1 MFTPFPPSLFSAN
14 EKKMRTYHQN
24 GNPSDDYTLVSSGV
38 TGCWGDIWIYDGPR
52 TTWYANGQ
60 LRSSVQYEYGRLEGQ
75 QVEWYKNG
83 QKKGEY
89 NFKKGKADGFTTIW
103 YENGQKKVE
112 GTCTNGMPDGL
123 WSGWSPDGKQHCGKI
138 YKDGNLDKTDTWS
151 YDDELRKFECTYR
164 MGEKFGHVL
173 DNSSERAEEEKEKTP
188 ERKHGFLSMLFE
200 GRSTLDVSL
209 LGVLLFVLFIFPL
222 FLLFYT
228 IRL

>member
-24 GNPSDDYTLVSSGV
+24 GNPSDDYTLVSSGF
-38 TGCWGDIWIYDGPR
+38 TGCRGDIWIYDGPR

-60 LRSSVQYEYGRLEGQ
+60 LRSYVQYEYGRLEGQ

-83 QKKGEY
+83 RKKGEY

-173 DNSSERAEEEKEKTP
+173 DNSSEQAEEEKEKNP

-209 LGVLLFVLFIFPL
+209 LGVLLFVLLIFPL

-228 IRL
+228 IR

>member
-14 EKKMRTYHQN
+14 EKKMRTYYQN

-112 GTCTNGMPDGL
+112 GICTNGVHRWSVVRMVEGWKATL
-123 WSGWSPDGKQHCGKI
+123 WEDLQGWEARRCA
-138 YKDGNLDKTDTWS
+138 YMVLWRRT
-151 YDDELRKFECTYR
+151 
-164 MGEKFGHVL
+164 EKV
-173 DNSSERAEEEKEKTP
+173 
-188 ERKHGFLSMLFE
+188 
-200 GRSTLDVSL
+200 
-209 LGVLLFVLFIFPL
+209 
-222 FLLFYT
+222 
-228 IRL
+228 